1 MKVIRLEK
9 LVQLLEW
16 LIWFLNHLLFLILV
30 MREQS
35 LISSPHS
42 MSHYVN
48 NNPVITRTMNES
60 ISLSCMSNSSVS
72 SHSPPNMNTQSYIN
86 DANNFDYK
94 ANLHNIQ
101 NLGRHSEITSV
112 IQNLPPNFMHQSNDF
127 YRNMHQQE
135 LQTQANVDRQMSLM
149 SNSQSDIFP
158 NSDSRVQFS
167 PYDQTG
173 PNVTLSTPEYPGL
186 SSAADMQMQFQNTR
200 ERMVSQQNR
209 APNIVPGIFES
220 SWNRTPVFNSQR
232 TAMSVNPTTSVDITQ
247 NTQFQWM

>member
-1 MKVIRLEK
+1 M
-9 LVQLLEW
+9 
-16 LIWFLNHLLFLILV
+16 H
-30 MREQS
+30 EQS
-35 LISSPHS
+35 LISSPQS
-42 MSHYVN
+42 ISHYVN
-48 NNPVITRTMNES
+48 NNPAVTRSMDDS
-60 ISLSCMSNSSVS
+60 ASLGCMSNSSVS

-86 DANNFDYK
+86 GGTNFDYK

-112 IQNLPPNFMHQSNDF
+112 IQNLPPNFLHQSNDF

-135 LQTQANVDRQMSLM
+135 LQTQTNVDRHMSLM
-149 SNSQSDIFP
+149 SNSQNNIFP
-158 NSDSRVQFS
+158 NTDSRLQFS

-173 PNVTLSTPEYPGL
+173 PNVTLSTPEYPDL
-186 SSAADMQMQFQNTR
+186 SSTIMQMEFQNTR

-220 SWNRTPVFNSQR
+220 GWNRTPVCNSQR
-232 TAMSVNPTTSVDITQ
+232 TALSVNTSTPADITQ